1 MLPQRAHDIV
11 LIERS
16 HDEPRVEIDL
26 LIGQHAE
33 INFADRA
40 IDGVGVESY
49 EAYPDLAF
57 RLWASG
63 AEIPPK
69 GAGRSALA
77 ARVGITRRLAD
88 ELGCEGATQ
97 IMTLDEA
104 DAAVLALS
112 AVKARRGGAIV
123 LIEEAGEGR
132 FALAIDRDQAER
144 SGL

>member
-1 MLPQRAHDIV
+1 
-11 LIERS
+11 
-16 HDEPRVEIDL
+16 
-26 LIGQHAE
+26 
-33 INFADRA
+33 
-40 IDGVGVESY
+40 
-49 EAYPDLAF
+49 
-57 RLWASG
+57 
-63 AEIPPK
+63 
-69 GAGRSALA
+69 
-77 ARVGITRRLAD
+77 LAD

-123 LIEEAGEGR
+123 LIEGAGEGR